1 MAIAAGPKETSVC
14 RFEEEFACAKA
25 PSTAAWRRVSQLMR
39 RRGHDP
45 AAEVNSGDVG
55 VAPAYALHAK

>member
-1 MAIAAGPKETSVC
+1 MC

-25 PSTAAWRRVSQLMR
+25 PSTAACRRVSQLMR